1 MMGKKSTQLF
11 GAKLFWCQTILV
23 PNCPFLTPDATLL
36 VSRETWFLVNSYN
49 DIVDDDYN
57 DEKYYE

>member
-1 MMGKKSTQLF
+1 MMGKSPPN
-11 GAKLFWCQTILV
+11 CLV

-36 VSRETWFLVNSYN
+36 VSRETWFLVNIYN